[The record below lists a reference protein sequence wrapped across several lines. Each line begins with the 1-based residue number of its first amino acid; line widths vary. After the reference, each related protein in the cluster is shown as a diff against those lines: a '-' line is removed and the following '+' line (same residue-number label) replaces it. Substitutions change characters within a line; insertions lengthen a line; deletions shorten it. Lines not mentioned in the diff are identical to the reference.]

1 MLYRWPTPLVP
12 GRLVRRYERFI
23 ADIALESGPI
33 IQAHCV
39 NPGRM
44 EGLVI
49 AGARVWVSE
58 SPNVARTLRYTWE
71 LIELEGR
78 LIGANTALPNHLVGL
93 ALAGGHIS
101 GLHDLTAITPE
112 QPFGRNHRVDFV
124 LTRAGGPHL
133 VEVKNCHL
141 VYSDGWGY
149 FPDSNSERAVKHVEA
164 LTRVIKRGGHA
175 SVYFTVQRDDA
186 RGVRPSALHA
196 PDFARALRRAAKAG
210 LRVRAFQFTPSLE
223 GIDFGGE
230 LEVDVAPYD
239 LGPIRVWA
247 KALEATT
254 GWVRKNGRWSG
265 QALRGSS

>member
-23 ADIALESGPI
+23 ADIALDAGKTI
-33 IQAHCV
+33 RAHCV

-58 SPNVARTLRYTWE
+58 SPNATRSLRYTWE

-78 LIGANTALPNHLVGL
+78 LIGANTGLPNRLIGL
-93 ALAGGHIS
+93 ALAAGRIS
-101 GLHDLTAITPE
+101 GLADVEAITPE
-112 QPFGRNHRVDFV
+112 QPLGRNHRVDFV
-124 LTRAGGPHL
+124 LTRPGGPHL

-141 VYSDGWGY
+141 VYADGWGY
-149 FPDSNSERAVKHVEA
+149 FPDSKSERAVKHVEA
-164 LTRVIKRGGHA
+164 LTRVVKRGSRA

-196 PDFARALRRAAKAG
+196 PDFARALRRAATAG
-210 LRVRAFQFTPSLE
+210 LQVRAFQFTPSLE
-223 GIDFGGE
+223 GFDFGGE
-230 LEVDVAPYD
+230 LAVDVAPYD
-239 LGPIRVWA
+239 LGPIRGWA
-247 KALEATT
+247 RALEATT

-265 QALRGSS
+265 QSLGGSS